1 MFIWLILILE
11 FAADY
16 LISRD
21 LKSPATHL
29 ETNLEIIRV
38 KGDEIGLVN
47 ELDTFKTNTVAYH
60 ATTMY
65 RVYQILKILKM
76 ISFRKKSLKINPEK
90 SRKFP

>member
-16 LISRD
+16 QISRD
-21 LKSPATHL
+21 LKSSTTHL

-47 ELDTFKTNTVAYH
+47 ELDTFKV
-60 ATTMY
+60 
-65 RVYQILKILKM
+65 
-76 ISFRKKSLKINPEK
+76 
-90 SRKFP
+90 KFV

>member
-16 LISRD
+16 QISRD

-47 ELDTFKTNTVAYH
+47 ELDTFKV
-60 ATTMY
+60 
-65 RVYQILKILKM
+65 
-76 ISFRKKSLKINPEK
+76 
-90 SRKFP
+90 KFV

>member
-47 ELDTFKTNTVAYH
+47 ELDTFKAKFVLYYTVAYH
-60 ATTMY
+60 ATAMF
-65 RVYQILKILKM
+65 RVYQILKILKNE
-76 ISFRKKSLKINPEK
+76 F
-90 SRKFP
+90 F